1 MIKAIFWDND
11 GVLVDTEHLYFEA
24 SRDAL
29 RQVRIDLSLADF
41 ARLTLDL
48 GQSPLRLAA
57 DQGIPEATLT
67 ELRLYK
73 NQRYAELLQ
82 AGVTPIKGAAAT
94 LSALYGKVTMA
105 IVTSS
110 RRDHFDLIHRH
121 NGLLGFFDF
130 ILTREDYQHSKP
142 NPEPY
147 LKALKLSGLRAEEC
161 LVIEDT
167 RRGLEAARQAGL
179 RCAVLPNRLAPGNT
193 FDDAYRVLQNLEE
206 VSQLVLLETDSGNIN
221 AFPS

>member
-29 RQVRIDLSLADF
+29 RQVGIELSMAQFSHISLGLGKSSLCLA
-41 ARLTLDL
+41 T
-48 GQSPLRLAA
+48 Q
-57 DQGIPEATLT
+57 QGISDDTLATL
-67 ELRLYK
+67 RQYI

-82 AGVTPIKGAAAT
+82 NGAAPMDGATAT
-94 LSALYGKVTMA
+94 LAALHGKVAMA

-147 LKALKLSGLRAEEC
+147 LKALKVSGLRAEEC

-167 RRGLEAARQAGL
+167 RRGLEAAHRAGL
-179 RCAVLPNRLAPGNT
+179 RCVVMPNRLTPDNT
-193 FDDAYRVLQNLEE
+193 FEDAFGIICELQEIT
-206 VSQLVLLETDSGNIN
+206 QLVLAENGSAPTPLPIN
-221 AFPS
+221 